1 MAVGAGKAGGRDGKP
16 DPWALDGGL
25 LKGLVA
31 RLAAQLG
38 YSILPAWRV
47 LALPMGTTAPDRF
60 SSIGPVLP
68 CAGGRW
74 AIRLFVGE

>member
-1 MAVGAGKAGGRDGKP
+1 M
-16 DPWALDGGL
+16 

-47 LALPMGTTAPDRF
+47 LALPMGTAAPDGF
-60 SSIGPVLP
+60 S
-68 CAGGRW
+68 
-74 AIRLFVGE
+74 AI